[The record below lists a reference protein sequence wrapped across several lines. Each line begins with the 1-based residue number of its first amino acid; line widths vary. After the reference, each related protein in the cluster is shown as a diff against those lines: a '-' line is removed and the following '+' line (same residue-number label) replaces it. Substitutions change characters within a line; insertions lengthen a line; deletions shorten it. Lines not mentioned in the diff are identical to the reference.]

1 MLNLK
6 YHLQEILQGSKFMQ
20 YSYWC
25 ALRGKIETHWHA
37 KTFPLKF
44 LWDTTCIL
52 SCQLLF
58 SVRPCWL
65 LLGTLLRFWCQRKF
79 WRDTPPQW
87 LNPACTLYMYS
98 TYHKKCPFWQDH
110 SKRKANFHYEGT
122 KITVFKNEG
131 SIFFF
136 LGLEPNSKSFSSVLW
151 QVNQP
156 YSSKVSTGKNSN
168 CITGSFFSKGVYIF
182 SPIFYFCS
190 VYFFQTSLFVCF
202 VNLNQPACSSWSLF
216 SWGVQTVLYR
226 LSSPH
231 PDQILIFLYLGM
243 QSQLGEIIRI

>member
-6 YHLQEILQGSKFMQ
+6 YHLQEILQGTKFMQ

-52 SCQLLF
+52 SCQVLF

-65 LLGTLLRFWCQRKF
+65 LLRTLLRFWRQRKF
-79 WRDTPPQW
+79 WRDTPPQQ

-110 SKRKANFHYEGT
+110 SKRKANCHYEGG

-131 SIFFF
+131 SIFFSS
-136 LGLEPNSKSFSSVLW
+136 LGW
-151 QVNQP
+151 
-156 YSSKVSTGKNSN
+156 
-168 CITGSFFSKGVYIF
+168 
-182 SPIFYFCS
+182 SPIQNLFHLFCGRLTNRIQARS
-190 VYFFQTSLFVCF
+190 PRVRTLTVLQGHFFQRVFTFLVQFFISAQFIFFKPVCLFV
-202 VNLNQPACSSWSLF
+202 L
-216 SWGVQTVLYR
+216 
-226 LSSPH
+226 
-231 PDQILIFLYLGM
+231 
-243 QSQLGEIIRI
+243 

>member
-1 MLNLK
+1 MLNMK
-6 YHLQEILQGSKFMQ
+6 YHLQEILQGTKFMQ

-52 SCQLLF
+52 SCQVLF

-65 LLGTLLRFWCQRKF
+65 LLRTLLRFWRQRKF
-79 WRDTPPQW
+79 WRDTPPQQ
-87 LNPACTLYMYS
+87 LNPACTCTVHTTKSVHFDKIILKEKRTVIMKGEKS
-98 TYHKKCPFWQDH
+98 LSLKMKAPF
-110 SKRKANFHYEGT
+110 
-122 KITVFKNEG
+122 
-131 SIFFF
+131 
-136 LGLEPNSKSFSSVLW
+136 FSSLGWSPIQNLFHLFCGRLTNRIQARSPQVRTLTVL
-151 QVNQP
+151 Q
-156 YSSKVSTGKNSN
+156 GH
-168 CITGSFFSKGVYIF
+168 FFSQGVYIF
-182 SPIFYFCS
+182 GPIFYFCS

-202 VNLNQPACSSWSLF
+202 VNSNQPACSSWSLF